1 MKKDYDLIVI
11 GGGAAGLTAS
21 GIGAGLGAKTLMI
34 EKHKLGGDCT
44 WYGCVPS
51 KIMLHQAKKAS
62 LGATVSFSEVSRKL
76 HAIRQKIYE
85 DADHPDKFRAMG
97 IDVVEGS
104 ASFVDP
110 HTIRID
116 KVRREGQDAGHD
128 PGKTGSEARRVT
140 GRHIIIAT
148 GSQAFVPPI
157 PGVENTPYLTNHTL
171 FDLNVLPASMVI
183 VGGGPIGSEMAQAFQ
198 RLGTRVS
205 VVDIGDRILPKDPT
219 EMTDILRRRM
229 EQEGVEFHLGV
240 SVDSVEG
247 DDRKVKV
254 SIRTRNGSGK
264 DGPAKNG
271 SREAGSDANSSG
283 ASATAKDGSG
293 AEGHEKN
300 SSGGGEGG
308 RKVLEAEKLLLAT
321 GRRVQL
327 DELNLEAAGVA
338 YTRQGITVDE
348 RCRTSKKHIYAIGD
362 VAGRFQFTHMSE
374 HMAKVAATNALLKVP
389 MKMDSKHVPWVTYT
403 DPEVAHVGASRTDLD
418 QKGIKFEVYRLPY
431 SMIDRAVTEEES
443 DGWIHVYAKKL
454 TGRILGADIAGAHA
468 GELVSQYALAM
479 KNGVS
484 LKKMADTIY
493 PYPSYALGARRAA
506 DQWYIK
512 NQNLTLV
519 KWIRRLFGYQ
529 GPLPDLSDPDR
540 IL

>member
-21 GIGAGLGAKTLMI
+21 GIGASLGAKTLMV

-44 WYGCVPS
+44 WYGCIPS

-62 LGATVSFSEVSRKL
+62 MGVSVPFSDVSRKL
-76 HAIRQKIYE
+76 HAIRQEIYE

-97 IDVVEGS
+97 IEVVEGS

-110 HTIRID
+110 HTIR
-116 KVRREGQDAGHD
+116 VGRGRSPVSDADG
-128 PGKTGSEARRVT
+128 GSAKTDNVAINKETEVT
-140 GRHIIIAT
+140 GRYIIIAT

-157 PGVENTPYLTNHTL
+157 SGIDKTPYLTNHTL
-171 FDLNVLPASMVI
+171 FDLKELPASMVI

-198 RLGTRVS
+198 RLGTKVS
-205 VVDIGDRILPKDPT
+205 LVDMGDRILPKDPP
-219 EMTDILRRRM
+219 EMTEILRKRM
-229 EQEGVEFHLGV
+229 VQDGVDFHLDV

-247 DDRKVKV
+247 DHGKVKV
-254 SIRTRNGSGK
+254 NISARNGSG
-264 DGPAKNG
+264 
-271 SREAGSDANSSG
+271 EAGSESKG
-283 ASATAKDGSG
+283 
-293 AEGHEKN
+293 
-300 SSGGGEGG
+300 SGGGDGI

-327 DELNLEAAGVA
+327 DGLNLEAAGVA
-338 YTRQGITVDE
+338 HTRQGITIDE

-403 DPEVAHVGASRTDLD
+403 DPEVAHVGASRTDLE
-418 QKGIKFEVYRLPY
+418 QKGTRFEVYRFPY
-431 SMIDRAVTEEES
+431 SMIDRALTDEES

-454 TGRILGADIAGAHA
+454 TGRILGADITGAHA
-468 GELVSQYALAM
+468 GELISQYALAM
-479 KNGVS
+479 KNGIS

-519 KWIRRLFGYQ
+519 KWIRRIFRFQ